1 MDVEPIERLRVKF
14 EMAVR
19 LLSANYDLKPEDFSE
34 LIVLEPDDPGSDER
48 GSSSRGRSWASPQ
61 NLRPLPE
68 TVCSDSGRDGRNRLE
83 DAIGIASFH
92 VATGRVPAASAWVD
106 GLAQV
111 LADERTE
118 AFAESFF

>member
-1 MDVEPIERLRVKF
+1 VTDEIE
-14 EMAVR
+14 
-19 LLSANYDLKPEDFSE
+19 
-34 LIVLEPDDPGSDER
+34 
-48 GSSSRGRSWASPQ
+48 
-61 NLRPLPE
+61 
-68 TVCSDSGRDGRNRLE
+68 LE